1 MAQNS
6 SQDRKRRRP
15 GVIMIIYPDIELQKG
30 RCVNL
35 VRGRPEAPVVYDI
48 DPVKAALDFRSQGAE
63 WLHVVDL
70 DAVFNEGNNTAI
82 INEIIR
88 RSGCLV
94 QVAGAIRSM
103 ARVQQWIGAG
113 ASRVVIATA
122 AVKAPHFVKEAAS
135 IYSGR
140 IVVSVDARGGRV
152 VVEGWRESTAFTPI
166 EFARQFADVPLAA
179 IIYTDIDRD
188 EDAPE
193 SSMAHTT
200 QLAASIA
207 TPVIASGVVKTLDD
221 ISTLK
226 FLPNISGAITS
237 RALFGGAFKLSEAI
251 EIASAPAGP
260 TAPFI

>member
-1 MAQNS
+1 
-6 SQDRKRRRP
+6 
-15 GVIMIIYPDIELQKG
+15 MIIYPDIELQKG

-35 VRGRPEAPVVYDI
+35 MRGRKDTPVIYDV
-48 DPVKAALDFRSQGAE
+48 DPVEAALDFRSQGAE

-70 DAVFNEGNNTAI
+70 DAVFNDGDNAAVI
-82 INEIIR
+82 REIIR
-88 RSGCLV
+88 KSGCLV

-103 ARVQQWIGAG
+103 AKVQQWISAG

-122 AVKAPHFVKEAAS
+122 AVKAPHFVKEAATA
-135 IYSGR
+135 YPGR
-140 IVVSVDARGGRV
+140 IVVSVDAREGKV
-152 VVEGWRESTAFTPI
+152 VVEGWRETTVFTPI
-166 EFARQFADVPLAA
+166 EFARQFSDVSLGAL
-179 IIYTDIDRD
+179 IYTDIDRD

-200 QLAASIA
+200 ELAASIQ

-237 RALFGGAFKLSEAI
+237 RALFGGTFKLSEAI
-251 EIASAPAGP
+251 AIASAPVGP